1 MARHEV
7 LTPVPGTFYRRPDPD
22 SDPFF
27 SDGDTVSAGDVIGLV
42 EIMKNFQDVEAEVDG
57 TLVEFL
63 VENEDAVQAGQAVA
77 VIDDGHEGPGREPRR
92 DRGSHHP
99 GLPRLG
105 FESVAV
111 YTDADEGAP
120 HVRLADGR
128 RAGRAEG
135 LPGRATP

>member
-27 SDGDTVSAGDVIGLV
+27 ADGDAVSAGDTVGLV
-42 EIMKNFQDVEAEVDG
+42 EIMKNFQEVEAEVGG

-77 VIDDGHEGPGREPRR
+77 VIDDG
-92 DRGSHHP
+92 S
-99 GLPRLG
+99 
-105 FESVAV
+105 
-111 YTDADEGAP
+111 
-120 HVRLADGR
+120 
-128 RAGRAEG
+128 
-135 LPGRATP
+135 